1 MENWVFKTIKSQVIV
16 LAAVPLFGA
25 FVLGGLSVYEKYVE
39 QHRFAVVVP
48 LLDVAAE
55 ASHVIHELQK
65 ERGKTAALIAEGYN
79 SDSTAAVQAQRKAS
93 DALIAPFIARA
104 KQETMDLTRLRKNTD
119 ALSVDLAKL
128 DDFRTK
134 IDGRSLDVGKVVKEY
149 SHTIHDAIAL
159 IAHVAEMSPSE
170 HLTAELVAFLEII
183 EVKEAAGLERAVGAA
198 MLNEV
203 NAGKFDFERYVAYSG
218 YLGKEE
224 AYLSEFR
231 TLATEEQVAQFD
243 KVVSGPEVDKVIELR
258 RILRYLPETKDTQG
272 LTGATWFAA
281 ATKRLGLIKGVTDRF
296 IEMTTVKAKAL
307 EAALSA
313 EMAMIAAF
321 TLVLIIISTGLAIW
335 QLRAIVAALRAVT
348 GTVTELADDKIPQH
362 IPLTD
367 RTDEIGDIARASEVF
382 RNNLVE
388 RQSLRQGQ
396 ADEEKQRQERED
408 RMSALVAAF
417 RNEAAD
423 IQEHVQ
429 SNMGL
434 LQGMASTLIVSSET
448 TVHQSASVATASEE
462 ASTNVQTVAAAAE
475 EMAASLG
482 EINRQVGETTR
493 VVGAA
498 TEAARESNEK
508 VAGLSNAAVK
518 IGDVVSLIQDI
529 AEQTNLLALNATIE
543 AARAGDLGKGFAVV
557 AAEVKELANQT
568 SKATGE
574 IASQISAIQSSTED
588 SALAIRT
595 ISEQMEEVNTYTSG
609 ISEAV
614 EQQGIATQEITAN
627 VQLAAQGTQEV
638 AQTIQDIS
646 RATSDTNQSANEANE
661 AACSAVEQTGRLN
674 SLVDRFLKDV
684 AAA

>member
-1 MENWVFKTIKSQVIV
+1 MFKTIKSQVIV

-25 FVLGGLSVYEKYVE
+25 FVLGGLSIYEKYLA
-39 QHRFAVVVP
+39 QQQYAVIVP
-48 LLDVAAE
+48 LLDVAGE
-55 ASHVIHELQK
+55 AAYLIDELQK
-65 ERGKTAALIAEGYN
+65 ERGKTAGMVAGGYKSEAIA
-79 SDSTAAVQAQRKAS
+79 SVQAQRKAT
-93 DALIAPFIARA
+93 DTLITPFIERA
-104 KQETMDLTRLRKNTD
+104 KKETADLKVLNKNTKT
-119 ALSVDLAKL
+119 LSADLAKL

-134 IDGRSLDVGKVVKEY
+134 VDSRSLEVSKVVKEY

-159 IAHVAEMSPSE
+159 IAHIAEMSPSE
-170 HLTAELVAFLEII
+170 ELTAELVAFLEVV
-183 EVKEAAGLERAVGAA
+183 EAKEAGGLERAVGAA
-198 MLNEV
+198 MLNEM
-203 NAGKFDFERYVAYSG
+203 NAGNFKFDRYVSYSA
-218 YLGKEE
+218 YLGRED

-231 TLATEEQVAQFD
+231 TLATYEQVALFD
-243 KVVSGPEVDKVIELR
+243 KVVSGPAVDRVLELR
-258 RILRYLPETKDTQG
+258 EILKYLPETKDTKG
-272 LTGATWFAA
+272 LDGKTWFAA
-281 ATKRLGLIKGVTDRF
+281 ATERLALIKNISDRF
-296 IEMTTVKAKAL
+296 IKMTSQKARDKAAGLSL
-307 EAALSA
+307 EV
-313 EMAMIAAF
+313 AMIAAF
-321 TLVLIIISTGLAIW
+321 TVVLVLFSVCLAVW
-335 QLRAIVAALRAVT
+335 QLRSIIAALRTVT
-348 GTVTELADDKIPQH
+348 DTVTELADDKIPQD
-362 IPLTD
+362 IPLTE

-382 RNNLVE
+382 RDNLVE
-388 RQSLRQGQ
+388 RQSLREGQ
-396 ADEEKQRQERED
+396 VQEERQRTERED
-408 RMSALVAAF
+408 RMNALVAAF
-417 RNEAAD
+417 RTEAAE

-434 LQGMASTLIVSSET
+434 LQGMASTLITSSET
-448 TVHQSASVATASEE
+448 TVHQSESVATASEE
-462 ASTNVQTVAAAAE
+462 ASANVQTVAAAAE

-498 TEAARESNEK
+498 TEAARETNEK

-574 IASQISAIQSSTED
+574 IASQISAIQTSTEV
-588 SALAIRT
+588 SAQAIRT

-614 EQQGIATQEITAN
+614 EQQGVATQEITSN
-627 VQLAAQGTQEV
+627 VQLAAHGTQQV
-638 AQTIQDIS
+638 AQTIQTIS
-646 RATSDTNQSANEANE
+646 QATNDTNQSANEAND
-661 AACSAVEQTGRLN
+661 AANSAVEQTVRLN